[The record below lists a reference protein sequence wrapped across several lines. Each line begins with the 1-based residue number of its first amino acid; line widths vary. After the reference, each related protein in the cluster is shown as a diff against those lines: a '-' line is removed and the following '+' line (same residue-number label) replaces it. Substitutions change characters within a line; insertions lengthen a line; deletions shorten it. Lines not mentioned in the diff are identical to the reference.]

1 MEEEIRQTIS
11 FVIRRPGDPAAI
23 LTVLRPPDDA
33 DLPDAWGLPAGRVR
47 PGESWEDAVHRA
59 GREKLGVELD
69 VGRELNRGST
79 PRPGYRLE
87 MRLFEA
93 TIARGEPRVPQRAD
107 GSTQYRA
114 WRWAP
119 VETLRPAAERG
130 SLCCRLCLE
139 AAPSSS

>member
-1 MEEEIRQTIS
+1 MEGDIHRTIS
-11 FVIRRPGDPAAI
+11 FVIKRPGDPEAL

-47 PGESWEDAVHRA
+47 PGESWTDAVRRA
-59 GREKLGVELD
+59 GRDKLGVELD

-79 PRPGYRLE
+79 HRAAYLLE

-93 TIARGEPRVPQRAD
+93 TITHGEPHVPQPHAD
-107 GSTQYRA
+107 VTQYRA
-114 WRWAP
+114 WRWARAD
-119 VETLRPAAERG
+119 TLRPAAERG

-139 AAPSSS
+139 VTPAGS